1 MSAREIIASYEV
13 SSMQQGMLLQSLH
26 ESGAYI
32 QQLVCDLHED
42 LNESHLIRAWQEV
55 AKRHNILRTA
65 FRWEG
70 VPEPLQ
76 EVYAKIELPWR
87 SEDWSHFSPEQQ
99 RHQFAEFLLSDRKS
113 SFDVTK
119 PPLLRCACF
128 KLSDMHHRL
137 VWTFHHALLDG
148 RSHFMILQ
156 ETPGQIH
163 TDATRRTALMDNV
176 SDKKSRLSSAKRAL
190 LEQRLRGVSDS
201 SQANR
206 SIPRRPQQE
215 SAPLSFAQQRLWF
228 LDQLQPGNSSYNV
241 SRHLRIKGSFDRHA
255 LERALDALVERHESL
270 RTVFRVQVNEPVQI
284 IQSAQ
289 ALPLPFIDLSE
300 LGENEREKETARL
313 AGAHADTAFNLVS
326 GPLLATQLIRLA
338 PEDHI
343 LFLAVHHI
351 VTDAWSTT
359 LLIRELVTLYE
370 AFRANEPS
378 PLVDL
383 PIQYADFAVW
393 QRQFLQGETLE
404 RQLAYWKRQL
414 TGAPAMLELPLDRP
428 RPSVQTFRGD
438 FETFALAAD
447 LSGALKDLALQEGAT
462 LFMALLAA
470 FQTLLWRHTRQ
481 DEIVI
486 GAPIANRT
494 RTETESLVG
503 FFVNTLVMR
512 ASIGASMTF
521 RELLRQ
527 VKETTLEAYSHQD
540 LPFEKLVEEIQPERS
555 LSHNPL
561 FQVTLS
567 LQNVPQA
574 FGLGNFTVDPM
585 GFDSNTTRL
594 DLEAYFWELPEGLM
608 GEFVY
613 STDLFDRRTIQ
624 RLFQRF
630 QILVAG
636 LTRNPDTRVSELPLL
651 TPDER
656 EQLVVGKSVTKT
668 EIALPESHGKDAG
681 ATTHGRDARAT
692 SDGRDARAAS
702 DCIHKF
708 FERQVEQSPQSLAVC
723 YEEEQLSYDEL
734 NRRANRL
741 AHHLIKHGA
750 GPEKLIG
757 LCVERSIDLVVS
769 VLGILKSGAAYV
781 PLDPA
786 YPPDRLSLI
795 SRDAELTLVLTR
807 QSLAAAFSD
816 STTAAI
822 CLDEQADEI
831 AAAGDQNPELSLDS
845 ESIAYVIYTSGS
857 TGTPKGV
864 AVTHRN
870 VARLMTV
877 TAPLFHFSAADV
889 WTLFHSCSFDFSVWE
904 IWGALCYGGR
914 LVIVPYLV
922 SRSPEDF
929 YELLSREKVT
939 ILNQTPS
946 AFRQLI
952 QAESNVEKSDQRAR
966 LSPLSLREVI
976 FGGEALELRT
986 LKPWVDRHGDVRPR
1000 LVNMYGITETT
1011 VHVTYR
1017 PLTTAEVENDF
1028 ASLIGRPLS
1037 DLQVYILDR
1046 QQQLAP
1052 IGVAGEMYVGGAG
1065 VARGYLRRPELT
1077 AERFVP
1083 DPFSDR
1089 PGARLYRTGD
1099 LARYLLP
1106 REVSR
1111 GEPGCEI
1118 EYLGRV
1124 DRQVKVRGF
1133 RIELGEIE
1141 SVLAEHETV
1150 GECRVIPAR
1159 DNADQQLLAYVI
1171 AAPDQTTS
1179 TETLRA
1185 FLKSRLPQY
1194 MVPASFISLDSWP
1207 LTPNGKI
1214 DERTLPPPDPS
1225 RSDLEGAFVAPR
1237 TDTEALLANLWS
1249 DVLRVEMIGINDNF
1263 FDLGGHS
1270 LLATQVMSRIRE
1282 TFNVNMP
1289 LRYFFE
1295 RPTVAGLA
1303 EFLRD
1308 ARSEDQKVMPEI
1320 RRLPRG

>member
-1 MSAREIIASYEV
+1 
-13 SSMQQGMLLQSLH
+13 
-26 ESGAYI
+26 
-32 QQLVCDLHED
+32 
-42 LNESHLIRAWQEV
+42 
-55 AKRHNILRTA
+55 
-65 FRWEG
+65 
-70 VPEPLQ
+70 
-76 EVYAKIELPWR
+76 
-87 SEDWSHFSPEQQ
+87 
-99 RHQFAEFLLSDRKS
+99 
-113 SFDVTK
+113 
-119 PPLLRCACF
+119 
-128 KLSDMHHRL
+128 
-137 VWTFHHALLDG
+137 
-148 RSHFMILQ
+148 
-156 ETPGQIH
+156 
-163 TDATRRTALMDNV
+163 MDNV
-176 SDKKSRLSSAKRAL
+176 SDKKSRLSAAKRAL

-201 SQANR
+201 SQPSR
-206 SIPRRPQQE
+206 SIPRRLRQE

-241 SRHLRIKGSFDRHA
+241 SRHLCIKGSLDRDA
-255 LERALDALVERHESL
+255 IERALNALVERHESL
-270 RTVFRVQVNEPVQI
+270 RTVFRVQGNEPVQI
-284 IQSAQ
+284 IQPPR
-289 ALPLPFIDLSE
+289 ALPLAFVDLSE
-300 LGENEREKETARL
+300 LPESEREKETASL
-313 AGAHADTAFNLVS
+313 AIGHADTAFNLAT
-326 GPLLATQLIRLA
+326 GPLLETLLVRLA
-338 PEDHI
+338 ADDHI
-343 LFLAVHHI
+343 LFVAMHHI
-351 VTDAWSTT
+351 VTDAWSTA
-359 LLIRELVTLYE
+359 LLIHELVTLYE
-370 AFRANEPS
+370 AFRANQPS
-378 PLVDL
+378 PLGEL

-393 QRQFLQGETLE
+393 QREVLTGENLDKE
-404 RQLAYWKRQL
+404 LSYWKQQLA
-414 TGAPAMLELPLDRP
+414 GAPAILELPLDRP
-428 RPSVQTFRGD
+428 RPPVQTFRGA
-438 FETFALAAD
+438 FEPFVLSAD
-447 LSGALKDLALQEGAT
+447 LNAALKVLAQQERAT
-462 LFMALLAA
+462 LFMVLLAA

-481 DEIVI
+481 DEVVI

-494 RTETESLVG
+494 RTETESLIG

-512 ASIGASMTF
+512 ASINAGMTF

-527 VKETTLEAYSHQD
+527 VKETTLMAYSHQD
-540 LPFEKLVEEIQPERS
+540 LPFEKLVEELQPERS

-567 LQNVPQA
+567 LQNIPQA
-574 FGLGNFTVDPM
+574 LDSGNFVVNPM
-585 GFDSNTTRL
+585 GFEASTTRL
-594 DLEAYFWELPEGLM
+594 DLETYFWDLPEGLK

-624 RLFQRF
+624 RLVQRF
-630 QILVAG
+630 QILLAG
-636 LTRNPDTRVSELPLL
+636 LTRNPDARVSELPLL
-651 TPDER
+651 TPGER
-656 EQLVVGKSVTKT
+656 DQLMVGKSVTKT

-702 DCIHKF
+702 GCIHKF
-708 FERQVEQSPQSLAVC
+708 FERQVEQSPQRPAIC
-723 YEEEQLSYDEL
+723 YEEERLSYDEL

-741 AHHLIKHGA
+741 AHYLIKHGA

-795 SRDAELTLVLTR
+795 SRDADLTLVLTR
-807 QSLAAAFSD
+807 QCLAEAFTDLAAE
-816 STTAAI
+816 TI

-831 AAAGDQNPELSLDS
+831 AGGSDQNPELMVDS
-845 ESIAYVIYTSGS
+845 ESTAYVIYTSGS

-864 AVTHRN
+864 AVTHSN
-870 VARLMTV
+870 VARLMAV
-877 TAPLFHFSAADV
+877 TEPLFHFGSDDV
-889 WTLFHSCSFDFSVWE
+889 WTLFHSYAFDFSVWE
-904 IWGALCYGGR
+904 IWGALFYGGR
-914 LVIVPYLV
+914 LVIVPFLV
-922 SRSPEDF
+922 SRAPEDF

-952 QAESNVEKSDQRAR
+952 QAESNVEKSER
-966 LSPLSLREVI
+966 LSRLSLREVI
-976 FGGEALELRT
+976 FGGEALELRS
-986 LKPWVDRHGDVRPR
+986 LKPWVDRHGDVSPR
-1000 LVNMYGITETT
+1000 LINMYGITETT
-1011 VHVTYR
+1011 VHVTSR
-1017 PLTTAEVENDF
+1017 PLTTAEVENNL

-1052 IGVAGEMYVGGAG
+1052 IGVAGEMYVGGGG
-1065 VARGYLRRPELT
+1065 VARGYLKRPELT
-1077 AERFVP
+1077 AGRFVP
-1083 DPFSDR
+1083 DPFSAE

-1099 LARYLLP
+1099 LARY
-1106 REVSR
+1106 VA
-1111 GEPGCEI
+1111 GEEPECEI

-1150 GECRVIPAR
+1150 RECLVIPAR
-1159 DNADQQLLAYVI
+1159 DSADQQLLAYVI
-1171 AAPDQTTS
+1171 AAPDQS
-1179 TETLRA
+1179 AAAEILRA

-1194 MVPASFISLDSWP
+1194 MVPAWFIPLDSWP

-1214 DERTLPPPDPS
+1214 DERALPLPDPS
-1225 RSDLEGAFVAPR
+1225 RSELAGAFVPPR
-1237 TDTEALLANLWS
+1237 TDTEALLVNLWS
-1249 DVLRVEMIGINDNF
+1249 DVLRVEVIGINDNF

-1303 EFLRD
+1303 EFLRNASSD
-1308 ARSEDQKVMPEI
+1308 DQKVMPEI